1 MNLLSKPNPK
11 AMSKNMFSVSPIT
24 QSAQR
29 ICKNGSRTSLENIFS
44 EILFALGGT
53 RDIRAEEDGTHL
65 GSKAMRKTCFEV
77 SPSSRNEQ
85 GMCRNDA
92 RTSLGKVI
100 FLDFLKFFIIF
111 GLRFGPDPG
120 IF

>member
-1 MNLLSKPNPK
+1 
-11 AMSKNMFSVSPIT
+11 MFSVSPIT

-29 ICKNGSRTSLENIFS
+29 ICKNGSRTSLENLFS
-44 EILFALGGT
+44 EILFSLGGT

-100 FLDFLKFFIIF
+100 FRDFLKFFIIF
-111 GLRFGPDPG
+111 GLRFGPDPE
-120 IF
+120 IFEILDSSRHDSATI